1 MTTNIQTK
9 KTALISWCGGD
20 EPGTWWVEKPDINE
34 EINEEEGGL
43 TQDDLIDVL
52 TLYLL

>member
-1 MTTNIQTK
+1 MTTNMQIRK
-9 KTALISWCGGD
+9 PELIFWCGGD
-20 EPGTWWVEKPDINE
+20 EPGAWTVEKPDVDE
-34 EINEEEGGL
+34 ETQEEGGL

>member
-1 MTTNIQTK
+1 MTTNMQTK
-9 KTALISWCGGD
+9 TPELILWCGGD
-20 EPGTWWVEKPDINE
+20 EPGYLTVEKYDREDDIQE
-34 EINEEEGGL
+34 ESGL